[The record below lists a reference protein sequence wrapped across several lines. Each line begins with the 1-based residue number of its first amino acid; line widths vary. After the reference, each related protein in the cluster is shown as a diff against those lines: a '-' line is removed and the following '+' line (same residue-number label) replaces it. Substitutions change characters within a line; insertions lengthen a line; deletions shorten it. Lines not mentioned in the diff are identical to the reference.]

1 MIKKHL
7 HNFFIPHEGNEY
19 RPHSLRE
26 ESVLM
31 FGAAAVLLFAG
42 ALLNTYFAVKTNFY
56 AAVVPSVLAD
66 FANDDR
72 RTLSLGPLQWNPI
85 LAEAARGKAEDMAE
99 KGYFAHTSPD
109 GTTPWS
115 WFKKAGYRYRYAG
128 ENLAVYFS
136 DSWDVHKAW
145 MDSAG
150 HRANILNGKFTEI
163 GIAAA
168 KGIYQGRETIFVVQL
183 FGKPQ
188 AEASKTPETA
198 SVPPVVSG
206 IEKAPAVEKSPEK
219 VASAESKSESEL
231 FIAVAGE
238 DKEVDVHASDVRAA
252 PRVEYSSIVERT
264 AATPRS
270 NLRLSYFILFV
281 IIAFA
286 LFLGIFVEIRR
297 QHSLHIAYGISLL
310 AFLSLLYYAGEAYV
324 FTSVFII

>member
-1 MIKKHL
+1 MKKYL
-7 HNFFIPHEGNEY
+7 HNFFIPHEGNDF
-19 RPHSLRE
+19 RPHSLRG

-31 FGAAAVLLFAG
+31 FGTVAVLLFAG
-42 ALLNTYFAVKTNFY
+42 ALLNTYLATKTNFY
-56 AAVVPSVLAD
+56 AAIVPSVLAD

-99 KGYFAHTSPD
+99 KGYFAHTSPE
-109 GTTPWS
+109 GVTPWQ
-115 WFKKAGYRYRYAG
+115 WFRKAGYSYRYAG

-136 DSWDVHKAW
+136 DSWNVHRAW

-150 HRANILNGKFTEI
+150 HRADIMNGKFTEI

-168 KGIYQGRETIFVVQL
+168 KGIYQGRETIFVVEL

-188 AEASKTPETA
+188 AEASPVAEGVG
-198 SVPPVVSG
+198 VPLVVSG
-206 IEKAPAVEKSPEK
+206 IEKAPPAEKPREK
-219 VASAESKSESEL
+219 VASAESKSQSEL

-238 DKEVDVHASDVRAA
+238 DNGAEAPASGVRPA

-264 AATPRS
+264 AATPHL
-270 NLRLSYFILFV
+270 NLRLAYFILFV
-281 IIAFA
+281 TISFA
-286 LFLGIFVEIRR
+286 LFLGVFVEIRR

-324 FTSVFII
+324 FTNVFII

>member
-1 MIKKHL
+1 MKKHL
-7 HNFFIPHEGNEY
+7 HNFFIPHEGNDF
-19 RPHSLRE
+19 RPHSLRG

-31 FGAAAVLLFAG
+31 FGTVAVLLFAG
-42 ALLNTYFAVKTNFY
+42 ALLNTYFAAKTNFY

-72 RTLSLGPLQWNPI
+72 RTLSLGPLQWSPV
-85 LAEAARGKAEDMAE
+85 LAEAARGKDEDMAE
-99 KGYFAHTSPD
+99 KGYFAHTSPE
-109 GTTPWS
+109 GVTPWE
-115 WFKKAGYRYRYAG
+115 WFRKAGYRYRYAG

-136 DSWDVHKAW
+136 DSWDVHTAW

-150 HRANILNGKFTEI
+150 HRANILSGKFTEI

-168 KGIYQGRETIFVVQL
+168 KGIYQGRETIFVVEL

-188 AEASKTPETA
+188 AEASKAPETA

-206 IEKAPAVEKSPEK
+206 TEKAQPAEKPREK

-238 DKEVDVHASDVRAA
+238 DMSADAPSGASAA
-252 PRVEYSSIVERT
+252 PRAPDSSLVERT
-264 AATPRS
+264 AATPHS
-270 NLRLSYFILFV
+270 NLRLSYLILFV
-281 IIAFA
+281 TIAFA

-324 FTSVFII
+324 FTNVFII

>member
-1 MIKKHL
+1 MKKHL

-31 FGAAAVLLFAG
+31 FGAAAILLFAG
-42 ALLNTYFAVKTNFY
+42 ALLNTALITRTNFY
-56 AAVVPSVLAD
+56 AAIVPSVLAD

-72 RTLSLGPLQWNPI
+72 RTLSLGQLQWNPV
-85 LAEAARGKAEDMAE
+85 LAEAAREKAEDMAQ
-99 KGYFAHTSPD
+99 KGYFAHTSPE
-109 GTTPWS
+109 GITPWS

-136 DSWDVHKAW
+136 DSWDVHRAW
-145 MDSAG
+145 MDSEG
-150 HRANILNGKFTEI
+150 HRANILSGKFTEI

-168 KGIYQGRETIFVVQL
+168 KGIYQGRETIFVVEL

-188 AEASKTPETA
+188 EEARPLSEDVP
-198 SVPPVVSG
+198 VPPVVSG
-206 IEKAPAVEKSPEK
+206 IEKTPAADKTPEN

-231 FIAVAGE
+231 FVAALGE
-238 DKEVDVHASDVRAA
+238 DTGAEVPASDVRAA
-252 PRVEYSSIVERT
+252 PGVRYSSIVERA
-264 AATPRS
+264 AATPRA
-270 NLRLSYFILFV
+270 NLRLSYFILFA
-281 IIAFA
+281 IISFA

-297 QHSLHIAYGISLL
+297 QHSTHIAYGISLL

-324 FTSVFII
+324 FSDVFII

>member
-1 MIKKHL
+1 MKKHL
-7 HNFFIPHEGNEY
+7 HNFFIPHEGNDF
-19 RPHSLRE
+19 RPHSLRG

-31 FGAAAVLLFAG
+31 FGTVAVLLFAG
-42 ALLNTYFAVKTNFY
+42 ALLNTYFAAKTNFY

-72 RTLSLGPLQWNPI
+72 RTLSLGPLQWSPV

-99 KGYFAHTSPD
+99 KGYFAHTSPE
-109 GTTPWS
+109 GVTPWQ
-115 WFKKAGYRYRYAG
+115 WFRKAGYRYRYAG

-136 DSWDVHKAW
+136 DSWDVHTAW

-150 HRANILNGKFTEI
+150 HRANILSGKFTEI

-168 KGIYQGRETIFVVQL
+168 KGIYQGRETIFVVEL

-188 AEASKTPETA
+188 AEASKAPETA

-206 IEKAPAVEKSPEK
+206 TEKAPPAEKPREK

-238 DKEVDVHASDVRAA
+238 DKEADAPSGASAA
-252 PRVEYSSIVERT
+252 PRALYSSIVERT
-264 AATPRS
+264 AATPHS
-270 NLRLSYFILFV
+270 NLRLSYLILFV
-281 IIAFA
+281 TIAFA

-324 FTSVFII
+324 FTNVFII

>member
-1 MIKKHL
+1 MIRRHL

-42 ALLNTYFAVKTNFY
+42 ALLNTYFAARTDFY
-56 AAVVPSVLAD
+56 AAIVPSVLAD
-66 FANDDR
+66 FANVDR
-72 RTLSLGPLQWNPI
+72 RTLSLGPLQWNPV
-85 LAEAARGKAEDMAE
+85 LAEAARGKAEDMAQ
-99 KGYFAHTSPD
+99 KGYFAHTSPE

-136 DSWDVHKAW
+136 DSWDVHTAW

-150 HRANILNGKFTEI
+150 HRANILSGKFTEI

-168 KGIYQGRETIFVVQL
+168 KGGYQGRETIFVVEL

-188 AEASKTPETA
+188 EDAGLLPEAVL
-198 SVPPVVSG
+198 VPPVVSG
-206 IEKAPAVEKSPEK
+206 IEKAPPTEKSREE

-231 FIAVAGE
+231 FIALPGE
-238 DKEVDVHASDVRAA
+238 DKEVDASLSDVRAA
-252 PRVEYSSIVERT
+252 PRVQYSSIVERT

-286 LFLGIFVEIRR
+286 LFLGVFVEIRR

-324 FTSVFII
+324 FTNVFII

>member
-1 MIKKHL
+1 MKKHL
-7 HNFFIPHEGNEY
+7 HNFFIPHEGNDF
-19 RPHSLRE
+19 RPHSLRG

-31 FGAAAVLLFAG
+31 FGTVAVLLFAG
-42 ALLNTYFAVKTNFY
+42 ALLNTYFAAKTNFY

-72 RTLSLGPLQWNPI
+72 RTLSLGPLQWSPV

-99 KGYFAHTSPD
+99 KGYFAHTSPE
-109 GTTPWS
+109 GTTPWQ
-115 WFKKAGYRYRYAG
+115 WFRKAGYRYRYAG

-136 DSWDVHKAW
+136 DSWDVHTAW

-150 HRANILNGKFTEI
+150 HRANILSGKFTEI

-168 KGIYQGRETIFVVQL
+168 KGIYQGRETIFVVEL

-188 AEASKTPETA
+188 AEASKAPETA

-206 IEKAPAVEKSPEK
+206 TEKAPPAEKPREK

-238 DKEVDVHASDVRAA
+238 DKEADAPSGASAA
-252 PRVEYSSIVERT
+252 PRALYSSIVERT
-264 AATPRS
+264 AATPHS
-270 NLRLSYFILFV
+270 NLRLSYLILFV
-281 IIAFA
+281 TIAFA
-286 LFLGIFVEIRR
+286 LFLGIFV
-297 QHSLHIAYGISLL
+297 
-310 AFLSLLYYAGEAYV
+310 
-324 FTSVFII
+324 

>member
-1 MIKKHL
+1 MKKYL

-19 RPHSLRE
+19 RPHSLRG

-42 ALLNTYFAVKTNFY
+42 ALLNTYLATKTNFY
-56 AAVVPSVLAD
+56 AAIVPSVLTD
-66 FANDDR
+66 FANDER
-72 RTLSLGPLQWNPI
+72 RTFSFEPLQWNSV
-85 LAEAARGKAEDMAE
+85 LAEAARGKAEDMAQ

-109 GTTPWS
+109 GITPWS

-136 DSWDVHKAW
+136 DSWDVHTAW
-145 MDSAG
+145 MDSTG
-150 HRANILNGKFTEI
+150 HRANILNEKFTEI

-188 AEASKTPETA
+188 EEARTASEVA

-206 IEKAPAVEKSPEK
+206 NEKTPAAEKTPEN
-219 VASAESKSESEL
+219 VASAESKSENEL
-231 FIAVAGE
+231 FVAALGE
-238 DKEVDVHASDVRAA
+238 DTGAEVPASDVRAA
-252 PRVEYSSIVERT
+252 PRAAYSSIAERT
-264 AATPRS
+264 AATPHS
-270 NLRLSYFILFV
+270 SVRLAYFTLFV
-281 IIAFA
+281 IISFA

-297 QHSLHIAYGISLL
+297 QHSTHIAYGISLL

-324 FTSVFII
+324 FTDVFII